1 MIAILLN
8 IIAIIG
14 LLMLLVV
21 DDEVNSSVL
30 WKVLLVLNIVFL
42 ALNITARIGW

>member
-1 MIAILLN
+1 MIAILCN

-21 DDEVNSSVL
+21 DDEVNSSIL
-30 WKVLLVLNIVFL
+30 WKVLLVLNLVL
-42 ALNITARIGW
+42 LVLNIVVRIGW